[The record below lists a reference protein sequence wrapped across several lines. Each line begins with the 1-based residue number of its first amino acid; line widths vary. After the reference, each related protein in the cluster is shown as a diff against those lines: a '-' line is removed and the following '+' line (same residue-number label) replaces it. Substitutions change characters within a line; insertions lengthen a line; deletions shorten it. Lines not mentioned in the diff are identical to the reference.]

1 MLLTNQIH
9 CDIIY
14 EQKEAESPFSPRN
27 ADSSRVNTVNA
38 VCDTHIRCFMVAVEK
53 LLSRIFCFQ
62 LLLIQIWGC
71 FTIIKNS
78 NSNGKEHEINE
89 AIGFPD
95 NKNIRLISD
104 SGEQFG
110 IMTFAKALELAEQRD
125 LDLVL
130 MSAQSEPPVCKIMDY
145 GKFRFE
151 RDKREKEAKKKQKVI
166 EVKEIQL
173 TCLIDTNDF
182 NTKVNHARRFLTDGN
197 RVRVMVK
204 FRGRQMARQD
214 GGLQLLERFSTA
226 CADLGAPEKAP
237 VFEGRNMI
245 MFIAPVKQTAA
256 K

>member
-1 MLLTNQIH
+1 MCCGEECFSTAFFVFKNQI
-9 CDIIY
+9 Y
-14 EQKEAESPFSPRN
+14 
-27 ADSSRVNTVNA
+27 SR
-38 VCDTHIRCFMVAVEK
+38 
-53 LLSRIFCFQ
+53 
-62 LLLIQIWGC
+62 GC
-71 FTIIKNS
+71 FTIIK

-95 NKNIRLISD
+95 NKNVRVISD
-104 SGEQFG
+104 DGEQFG
-110 IMTFAKALELAEQRD
+110 IMPFSKALETAYSRD

-130 MSAQSEPPVCKIMDY
+130 MSAQSDPPVCKIMDY
-145 GKFRFE
+145 GKYRFE
-151 RDKREKEAKKKQKVI
+151 RDKKEKEAKKKQKTI

-204 FRGRQMARQD
+204 FRGRQMSHQD
-214 GGLQLLERFSTA
+214 VGQNLLAKFAEA
-226 CADLGAPEKAP
+226 CSELGAPEKMP
-237 VFEGRNMI
+237 VLEGRNMI